1 MIHYPEHLTSV
12 PNKFAISEVTSNSMS
27 NGGQKPKAKLRDTF
41 VTQESR
47 TKLVEEAHKASK
59 TEALVNRSERA
70 NSLKAIIN
78 KHETTST
85 AAAAPAGT

>member
-1 MIHYPEHLTSV
+1 
-12 PNKFAISEVTSNSMS
+12 MS
-27 NGGQKPKAKLRDTF
+27 SGGQKPKAKLRDTF

-47 TKLVEEAHKASK
+47 TKLVAEAHKASK

-85 AAAAPAGT
+85 PAGDYSRCIQFSSLSLLFFF